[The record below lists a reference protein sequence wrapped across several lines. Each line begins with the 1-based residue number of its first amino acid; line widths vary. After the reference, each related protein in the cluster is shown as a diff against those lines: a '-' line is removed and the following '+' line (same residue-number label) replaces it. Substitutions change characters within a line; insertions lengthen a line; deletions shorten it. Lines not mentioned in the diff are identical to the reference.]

1 MRYIVD
7 TDGRVVDQRLA
18 ATEQDEVKT
27 GFFAIVDKVANVL
40 LTTIQEPDSKKE
52 SDV

>member
-7 TDGRVVDQRLA
+7 VDGRVVDLKLA
-18 ATEQDEVKT
+18 QTENDEIKK
-27 GFFAIVDKVANVL
+27 GFFAIVDKVSKVF
-40 LTTIQEPDSKKE
+40 IPKPQESSGKKE